1 MGVLRLLRRGRA
13 VLHLFKWCSGAF
25 ARDKRGEECGTH
37 DGDACMFCAIG
48 ALDRGAGLDFC
59 GQAEGNAKVYNHARA
74 CLDLS
79 VPVDDFGDPL
89 ADVESFNDD
98 SDGDSVRALY
108 DRAIRYAVEALG
120 PGSV

>member
-13 VLHLFKWCSGAF
+13 VLHLFKWCRGSF

-37 DGDACMFCAIG
+37 DNEACAFCAIG
-48 ALDRGAGLDFC
+48 ALDRAAGLDFYRERA
-59 GQAEGNAKVYNHARA
+59 GNSRVYQQARG
-74 CLDLS
+74 CLDIALHDHGG
-79 VPVDDFGDPL
+79 VNL
-89 ADVESFNDD
+89 LCEVEDFNDE

-108 DRAIRYAVEALG
+108 DRAIKYAVEAFG